1 MTTGRQVRAR
11 RGAAAVAMAIG
22 LLLTIVPLGST
33 AAAQGADASGYSPC
47 RPGQSID
54 LLVMMD
60 ASGSLHQSDGVDRDG
75 AKRRTAL
82 RDFRARLA
90 DLTAD
95 LQGADGPEI
104 RLALWRFDRSAQPIV
119 GFQAPSP
126 QHPSNSD
133 IELSLGDPN
142 GLGGFLVKGRY
153 TDYLTALR
161 EAAEAFSDGAQGS
174 CRLLLFFT
182 DGIYG
187 PTGEPSLQQANQLRS
202 EVCNDIKRSFEEASI
217 DTYTI
222 LLGNQFRDV
231 GGLADPEAPDAL
243 KIEMA
248 TASMQVLRAL
258 TGDAS
263 SRLVSGLPYASE
275 FDCAQ
280 WSDEQP
286 ADRDGAII
294 AIDDLDRLAVQLLEV
309 VDVAANS
316 LAEWTNC
323 GLASVGD
330 RRSAPLPAGRLIDS
344 IVAYPRATSI
354 EGYEI
359 VTADGVLRREPGT
372 GTEPLRL
379 THADLAGLEP
389 GWTIEFVTSGGDG
402 GVDVAC
408 YIKQA
413 SSDVPIET
421 GRVTDAEGQTLESV
435 ERSEFGPDS
444 PPLEIQIVAEAPI
457 GLCAAAAMEHFAWPD
472 GRVQDWFCRDD
483 GTVVFEL
490 KQLECQGVHE
500 LTAPLV
506 VEFEPKHAATL
517 FGPEQVVV
525 RARIDIEG
533 PSSVSYE
540 CFGAPVLSCRGA
552 DVQIGPVASDGDRPI
567 NELDEQELATGQPRM
582 RVEPDTVE
590 VPREHLR
597 GNAGCVFHPP
607 TRGTAEV
614 ALSWRPDGTAV
625 LPGDLAWRF
634 DKEFHGDASRGTVS
648 GTGTSLLL
656 GVAGD
661 SEGVVLHFV
670 TADELV
676 NGDWEIGGL
685 VTLVPSWDPG
695 DGSLQAGADRQMA
708 SQTVELRVDQ
718 HYVAR
723 SNSALAFWLTLLL
736 LILSIVIS
744 YVLYCTA
751 LVLNMSLPD
760 PASFWMY
767 RADIGVDADA
777 RGRLTLGSG
786 AQSALVAAN
795 SQRIRGDASR
805 GGRGKRTMEW
815 YAAGL
820 RLTLRRSPRLWL
832 PGLLRGAWS
841 EVRSDSGEPMAAR
854 PAASRRSRRTST
866 ASAAFT
872 TLVAVGAPRRSP
884 DGELLA
890 PTWIALPRHGLS
902 ADIERVDVR
911 EVEGLLV
918 QVAAEVP
925 GDGNGEPPGPQG
937 RDDSPGGGGTP
948 PPGEP
953 LPSDPARGSTTQSDP
968 EPRSSR
974 SPADGAADRRGDR
987 PPPRQRPDRPPPRP
1001 RPR

>member
-1 MTTGRQVRAR
+1 
-11 RGAAAVAMAIG
+11 
-22 LLLTIVPLGST
+22 
-33 AAAQGADASGYSPC
+33 
-47 RPGQSID
+47 
-54 LLVMMD
+54 
-60 ASGSLHQSDGVDRDG
+60 
-75 AKRRTAL
+75 
-82 RDFRARLA
+82 
-90 DLTAD
+90 
-95 LQGADGPEI
+95 
-104 RLALWRFDRSAQPIV
+104 
-119 GFQAPSP
+119 
-126 QHPSNSD
+126 
-133 IELSLGDPN
+133 
-142 GLGGFLVKGRY
+142 
-153 TDYLTALR
+153 
-161 EAAEAFSDGAQGS
+161 
-174 CRLLLFFT
+174 
-182 DGIYG
+182 
-187 PTGEPSLQQANQLRS
+187 
-202 EVCNDIKRSFEEASI
+202 
-217 DTYTI
+217 
-222 LLGNQFRDV
+222 
-231 GGLADPEAPDAL
+231 
-243 KIEMA
+243 
-248 TASMQVLRAL
+248 
-258 TGDAS
+258 
-263 SRLVSGLPYASE
+263 
-275 FDCAQ
+275 
-280 WSDEQP
+280 
-286 ADRDGAII
+286 
-294 AIDDLDRLAVQLLEV
+294 
-309 VDVAANS
+309 
-316 LAEWTNC
+316 
-323 GLASVGD
+323 
-330 RRSAPLPAGRLIDS
+330 
-344 IVAYPRATSI
+344 
-354 EGYEI
+354 
-359 VTADGVLRREPGT
+359 
-372 GTEPLRL
+372 
-379 THADLAGLEP
+379 
-389 GWTIEFVTSGGDG
+389 
-402 GVDVAC
+402 
-408 YIKQA
+408 
-413 SSDVPIET
+413 
-421 GRVTDAEGQTLESV
+421 
-435 ERSEFGPDS
+435 
-444 PPLEIQIVAEAPI
+444 
-457 GLCAAAAMEHFAWPD
+457 
-472 GRVQDWFCRDD
+472 
-483 GTVVFEL
+483 
-490 KQLECQGVHE
+490 
-500 LTAPLV
+500 
-506 VEFEPKHAATL
+506 
-517 FGPEQVVV
+517 
-525 RARIDIEG
+525 
-533 PSSVSYE
+533 
-540 CFGAPVLSCRGA
+540 
-552 DVQIGPVASDGDRPI
+552 
-567 NELDEQELATGQPRM
+567 M

-661 SEGVVLHFV
+661 SEGVALHFV

-841 EVRSDSGEPMAAR
+841 EVRSDLGEPMAAR
-854 PAASRRSRRTST
+854 PAASRRSRRTAT
-866 ASAAFT
+866 ASAEFT

-890 PTWIALPRHGLS
+890 PTWIALPRHGVS